1 MRFESAAGTIAGTS
15 HVRVAKNGQDGFA
28 ILREGDRTV
37 AVVTDGC
44 GSAPH
49 SEVGAKLGAQ
59 IAARALLDGSPESIL
74 PKIRSVAQML
84 ALPQAM
90 NDYFLFTIVAAI
102 ITPQETTIL
111 SAGDG
116 LFAVNGDVHI
126 IGPYPDN
133 APPYLGYGDTALSVE
148 YRGPTNG
155 IETLLLATD
164 GATRIAADLSSFWSD
179 DLIFRNPDAVRRRLF
194 LRRAKLDDDT
204 TVVVLRR
211 TA

>member
-1 MRFESAAGTIAGTS
+1 MRFEWAAGTITGTS
-15 HVRVAKNGQDGFA
+15 HVRVARNGQDGFA
-28 ILREGDRTV
+28 ILREGEKTV

-59 IAARALLDGSPESIL
+59 VAARALLDGTPDSIL
-74 PKIRSVAQML
+74 PRIRAIAELL
-84 ALPQAM
+84 ALPNAM

-102 ITPQETTIL
+102 ITPDETTIV

-116 LFAVNGDVHI
+116 LFAVNGDIHI

-148 YRGPTNG
+148 YRGPTAG
-155 IETLLLATD
+155 VQTLLLATD
-164 GATRIAADLSSFWSD
+164 GATRIAGDLAPFWTD
-179 DLIFRNPDAVRRRLF
+179 ALMFRNPDAVRRRLF
-194 LRRAKLDDDT
+194 LRRAQLDDDT
-204 TVVVLRR
+204 TVIVLRR
-211 TA
+211 AA